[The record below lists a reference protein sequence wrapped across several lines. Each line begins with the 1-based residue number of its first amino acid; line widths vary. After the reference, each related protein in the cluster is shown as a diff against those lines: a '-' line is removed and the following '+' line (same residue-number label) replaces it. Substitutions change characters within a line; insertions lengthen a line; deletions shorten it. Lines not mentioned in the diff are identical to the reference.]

1 MKKSALFINAV
12 LLTALLISICAA
24 PGLYAQD
31 SKQQKQDAKDAAFK
45 MLIDSQRYI
54 FEAQSATSSG
64 GNTRQL
70 TYGYDLII
78 KKDSVEAYLPFY
90 GRAYSATIGS
100 SDDGGIQ
107 FKTSDFDYTVKER
120 KKGGWDVTIKPKN
133 VKDVSQILLSI
144 SKAGYTTV
152 YVNSNNRAMISFYG
166 YIKPIKN

>member
-1 MKKSALFINAV
+1 MKRISSQIIQLLLLFISSSFIN
-12 LLTALLISICAA
+12 S
-24 PGLYAQD
+24 LYAQD
-31 SKQQKQDAKDAAFK
+31 SKQQKQDAKNASIK
-45 MLIDSQRYI
+45 ILIDSQRYI

-64 GNTRQL
+64 GSTHQL

-78 KKDSVEAYLPFY
+78 KKNSLEAYLPFY

-100 SDDGGIQ
+100 SDDAGIQ
-107 FKTSDFDYTVKER
+107 FKTSDFDYTVKEG

-133 VKDVSQILLSI
+133 VKDVNQILLSI

-166 YIKPIKN
+166 YIKAVKHY